1 MIWYVNL
8 RYDTAVGGNTQPMV
22 SPPCGVGGCGGGCSS
37 SNNNSSRS
45 RSSCRNTSRSSSNSI
60 STTSTTYLVVTLAA
74 VVVEVQV
81 VVMILVVL
89 VLRSSNNGSTST
101 STSASTSTSTTT
113 SRITVLL
120 FGDHTMGG
128 RWHATRE
135 HKLCLY
141 VAIYCIHCCHWCP
154 FVFDLTMLIRSRGIC
169 AADCGEKTSKVEWQQ
184 KAWGLLGMSGTWLE
198 TMMYRKRMDWGM

>member
-8 RYDTAVGGNTQPMV
+8 RYDTAVGGNPQPMV

-81 VVMILVVL
+81 MILVVL

-120 FGDHTMGG
+120 LGDHTMGG
-128 RWHATRE
+128 RWHETRE

-141 VAIYCIHCCHWCP
+141 VAIYCIHCCHWYP

-184 KAWGLLGMSGTWLE
+184 KAWGLLRMSGTWLE
-198 TMMYRKRMDWGM
+198 TMLYRKRMDWGM